1 VGSMRRD
8 DLGTLIAATS
18 TDIDAMPW
26 EDVEDVPG
34 VHRKTLW
41 QSGDVTLGLMKV
53 DSGHENPEHVHH
65 AAHHHILVLEG
76 ECSMVGKRLGPG
88 SYVYIPPTVPHA
100 VTEVGPGGCVFFY
113 TYRPLEHVH
122 QASPLDS
129 EHGGVV

>member
-1 VGSMRRD
+1 
-8 DLGTLIAATS
+8 
-18 TDIDAMPW
+18 
-26 EDVEDVPG
+26 
-34 VHRKTLW
+34 
-41 QSGDVTLGLMKV
+41 
-53 DSGHENPEHVHH
+53 
-65 AAHHHILVLEG
+65 
-76 ECSMVGKRLGPG
+76 MVGKRLGPG